1 MQLFYNSELQ
11 PSDKHFCFDKNE
23 SRHIVK
29 VLRKNIGDK
38 LRITNGLGFI
48 FDAEILTTNH
58 NKCEVSITKTT
69 VIPPKQ
75 YSIHL
80 AVAPTKMNDR
90 YEWFLEKATE
100 IGVDQITPI
109 ICARSERK
117 TVKTERFEKIIHAAS
132 KQSLRAHFPKI
143 NPTARFTDFIKNTT
157 YNPCYIAHCLEQNQ
171 PHLKDLI
178 APKKSVLILIG
189 PEGDFTMDEIN
200 LAQTLGFE
208 SVSLGNARLRTE
220 TAAVVACHI
229 IELCNA

>member
-11 PSDKHFCFDKNE
+11 SSDKHFYFDKNE

-38 LRITNGLGFI
+38 LHITNGLGCI
-48 FDAEILTTNH
+48 FEAEILTNNQ
-58 NKCEVSITKTT
+58 NKCEVSIIKTT
-69 VIPPKQ
+69 VIPAKE

-100 IGVDQITPI
+100 IGIDQITPI

-117 TVKTERFEKIIHAAS
+117 IIKPERYEKIIQAAA
-132 KQSLRAHFPKI
+132 KQSLRAHFPI
-143 NPTARFTDFIKNTT
+143 LNPAVHFTDFIKNTT
-157 YNPCYIAHCLEQNQ
+157 DKHRYIAHCLEHNQ
-171 PHLKDLI
+171 PHLKDI
-178 APKKSVLILIG
+178 ITPKKSVLILIG
-189 PEGDFTMDEIN
+189 PEGDFTIDEIN
-200 LAQTLGFE
+200 LAQASDIE
-208 SVSLGNARLRTE
+208 SVNLGNARLRTE

-229 IELCNA
+229 TELCNA